1 MLRYRYIAGKKLLTP
16 FEAGSARWETEPD
29 LRACAA
35 SLFPHKSGLFKERDP
50 GILAVRCIPRVPFG
64 PDAALLLDNLFG
76 DFRQAVIDVREKLGL
91 RKIVIAGLEKKRRFR
106 ETGVFFTSGR
116 MRHRHRGIELGLDE
130 FSRLH
135 TALAKGTMDDRGLV
149 SIFLGVKE
157 ILCFYVPGGTIL
169 GDIFESEPSL
179 KEFITRNP
187 DARAYHPLSGV
198 EFDPGTDVA
207 GPECDLICF
216 SDSGHALAPAHN
228 PLFPFPWFDHV
239 CSMKQTDTVTQEP
252 LPCSNCLACARY
264 CPSGLYPSNI
274 YHSITRGDPHETLGI
289 NIGACIRCGVCS
301 FVCPSGLPLYGE
313 IRKAL
318 AGFAGEN

>member
-1 MLRYRYIAGKKLLTP
+1 MLRYKYLAGKKLLTP
-16 FEAGSARWETEPD
+16 FQAGSTPWEAGSD
-29 LRACAA
+29 LIACSA

-50 GILAVRCIPRVPFG
+50 GILVVRCIPRAPFG
-64 PDAALLLDNLFG
+64 PDTTLLLDSLFKN
-76 DFRQAVIDVREKLGL
+76 FRQAVTDVRDKLGL

-106 ETGVFFTSGR
+106 ETAVSFTGGR
-116 MRHRHRGIELGLDE
+116 MMRGHGGIELGLDE

-135 TALAKGTMDDRGLV
+135 TALARGSMDDRVLV
-149 SIFLGVKE
+149 SIFLGAKE
-157 ILCFYVPGGTIL
+157 ILCFYVPAGIL
-169 GDIFESEPSL
+169 LADIFESEPSL
-179 KEFITRNP
+179 KEYVSRNP
-187 DARAYHPLSGV
+187 DAGAYHPLSGV
-198 EFDPGTDVA
+198 QFDPGTDGA

-216 SDSGHALAPAHN
+216 SGSGHALAPAHN
-228 PLFPFPWFDHV
+228 PLFPFPWFDHK
-239 CSMKQTDTVTQEP
+239 CSMKQTDAVRQEP